1 MPTKPEAAWKA
12 FQEYALEPT
21 ASPELLAAMK
31 LAFSSAYLYALADL
45 GDAAVKAHCMS
56 CALGGL
62 LADASKL
69 HEAQAAKCNAMR
81 EKAAARV
88 KLN

>member
-31 LAFSSAYLYALADL
+31 LALVSGYLYGLADL
-45 GDAAVKAHCMS
+45 GDAATKDHCMT
-56 CALGGL
+56 CAWGKLIDDAR
-62 LADASKL
+62 LAQ
-69 HEAQAAKCNAMR
+69 EAQAAKCNAMR

-88 KLN
+88 RLN